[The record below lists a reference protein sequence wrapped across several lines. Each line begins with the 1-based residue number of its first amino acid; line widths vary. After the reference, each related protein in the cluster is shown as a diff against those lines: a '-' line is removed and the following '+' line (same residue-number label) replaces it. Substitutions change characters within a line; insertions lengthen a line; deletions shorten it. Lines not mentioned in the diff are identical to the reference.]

1 VSISGRRLTRTLA
14 GNRTET
20 EFGSDGDVL
29 AAYKDL
35 FGIQLQRSGCGS
47 RGMLGLTSLTGVG
60 EASIQFPPPTES
72 GSTAPVGH
80 EWR

>member
-35 FGIQLQRSGCGS
+35 FGHP
-47 RGMLGLTSLTGVG
+47 
-60 EASIQFPPPTES
+60 ASAERVPES
-72 GSTAPVGH
+72 GDGWA
-80 EWR
+80 